1 MSSLKEIRTRI
12 ASVKSTQK
20 ITSAMK
26 MVAAAKLKKAQD
38 AVLNLRPYAGKL
50 YGILIDITK
59 SIDNNEI
66 ETEYLREGKK
76 KGKKNDEKVLL
87 VVITSNKGLC
97 GAFNSSII
105 KKGVELANGR
115 YSKQANKGDLYF
127 YTIGRQGSEFFR
139 SKGYNVYGSNDDILE
154 NSTFKEAAPFIQ
166 SLMDKFVNKE
176 FDRIEIVYNK
186 FKNAAVYLLT
196 EEPFLPIDINME
208 NGNGNGGNNHFN
220 YIYEPGKIEIA
231 QNLIPK
237 ILRIQFY
244 EAILE
249 SLAAEHGA
257 RMTAMHKATDNAKDL
272 IKELQLTYNKAR
284 QAAITSEIS
293 EVVSGAEALR
303 K

>member
-76 KGKKNDEKVLL
+76 NNGKVLL

-97 GAFNSSII
+97 GAFNSNTI
-105 KKGVELANGR
+105 KKGVELAKGR
-115 YSKQANKGDLYF
+115 YSKQANNGNLFF
-127 YTIGRQGSEFFR
+127 YTIGRKGTEFFR
-139 SKGYNVYGSNDDILE
+139 SKGYNVYDSNDDILE
-154 NSTFKEAAPFIQ
+154 TPTFKEAAPCIQ
-166 SLMDKFVNKE
+166 SIMDKFVNKE
-176 FDRIEIVYNK
+176 FDRIEIIYNK

-196 EEPFLPIDINME
+196 EESFLPIDIDIE
-208 NGNGNGGNNHFN
+208 NGNGNGGNNHFD

-293 EVVSGAEALR
+293 EVVSGAEAL
-303 K
+303 KK